1 MALMVHE
8 VICIGCPLACRIKLT
23 VDDTGNISEIAE
35 YQCKIGKEY
44 AENEYKSPQRV
55 LTATVKTEGSIR
67 PLLPVRTNR
76 PIPKATIRD
85 CMSALNDVKARPELT
100 IGDVIVQDI
109 LGTGADVICTD
120 NLPI

>member
-1 MALMVHE
+1 MKVHE
-8 VICIGCPLACRIKLT
+8 IICIGCPLACRIKLT
-23 VDDTGNISEIAE
+23 VDNTGNISDIAE

-76 PIPKATIRD
+76 PVPKAAIRD
-85 CMSALNDVKARPELT
+85 CMSALTDVKVRPVCT
-100 IGDVIVQDI
+100 IGDVIVHNI